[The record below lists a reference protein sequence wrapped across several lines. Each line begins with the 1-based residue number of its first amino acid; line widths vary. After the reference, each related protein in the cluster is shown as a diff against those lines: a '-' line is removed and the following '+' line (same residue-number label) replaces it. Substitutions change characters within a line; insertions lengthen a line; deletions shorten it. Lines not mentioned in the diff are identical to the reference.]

1 LGECPVIVL
10 DTHAL
15 VWWVSDP
22 SRIPAKARRAIGSAV
37 AAGDPVYASSISV
50 WEVAMLVAQ
59 GRLELTLDVEAWI
72 AHVEALPL
80 VQFVPVDNRVAV
92 RAVRLEGFRH
102 RDPADRMIVA
112 TALGLGATLVT
123 ADQRLQA
130 YRPVNTLWA

>member
-1 LGECPVIVL
+1 MVATVSKSRFKAQ
-10 DTHAL
+10 AL
-15 VWWVSDP
+15 ELFRQVERTGKP
-22 SRIPAKARRAIGSAV
+22 RRAIGSAV

>member
-1 LGECPVIVL
+1 MIVL

-22 SRIPAKARRAIGSAV
+22 ERIPAKARREIGRTVKGGDAV
-37 AAGDPVYASSISV
+37 VVSSISV
-50 WEVAMLVAQ
+50 WEVTMLVAR
-59 GRLELTLDVEAWI
+59 GRLQLTVDVETWI
-72 AHVEALPL
+72 AHVEALPF
-80 VQFVPVDNRVAV
+80 VQFVPVDNRVAI

-123 ADQRLQA
+123 ADERLQA
-130 YRPVNTLWA
+130 YHPVKTLWA